1 MDRLRRGGD
10 GGEAAPALAVAAAL
24 GLALLATTGACGDTA
39 PSANPSRD
47 PGRSPDQRAAPA
59 AVEERTHDDAFELV
73 LRLPR
78 LGWAEGESIEVV
90 AQLTYTGPQPTVV
103 VSGSGSGLVLFGLE
117 QVGGPIRIGGAA
129 TMDCLPRTLER
140 GVPLVVPYQKSGAF
154 SNDDP
159 KAAWYRAFFA
169 DPLLRPP
176 AGRWRLT
183 ASADFFTGPPCGDDR
198 HTLEVSVELVV
209 S

>member
-1 MDRLRRGGD
+1 MDRIRRRRD
-10 GGEAAPALAVAAAL
+10 GRSTASSLAVAAAL
-24 GLALLATTGACGDTA
+24 SLALLAATAACGDTA
-39 PSANPSRD
+39 PSANTSRD
-47 PGRSPDQRAAPA
+47 PGRSPSQGVTPA
-59 AVEERTHDDAFELV
+59 GIEERAHDEAFELV

-78 LGWAEGESIEVV
+78 LDWAEGEPIEVE

-129 TMDCLPRTLER
+129 TSDCVPRTLER
-140 GVPLVVPYQKSGAF
+140 GIPLVVPYQKSGAF

-169 DPLLRPP
+169 DPLLRLP

-183 ASADFFTGPPCGDDR
+183 ASADFFTGPPCGGDR
-198 HTLEVSVELVV
+198 HTLEVGVELVV